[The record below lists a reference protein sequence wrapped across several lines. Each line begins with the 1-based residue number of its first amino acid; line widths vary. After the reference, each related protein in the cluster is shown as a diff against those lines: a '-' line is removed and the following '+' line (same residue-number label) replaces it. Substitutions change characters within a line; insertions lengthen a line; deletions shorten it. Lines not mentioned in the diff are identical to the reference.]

1 MIEENQNDLPS
12 RVLVEKSSFEEELT
26 AEEAEI
32 LAILMMINWLQ
43 RQITS
48 IENTRM
54 KYSGSDFKMT
64 S

>member
-54 KYSGSDFKMT
+54 KYSGTDFKMT

>member
-1 MIEENQNDLPS
+1 MVWEEMIEENQNDLPS

-43 RQITS
+43 R
-48 IENTRM
+48 
-54 KYSGSDFKMT
+54 
-64 S
+64 